1 MALAAT
7 CFDTY
12 DCVRFT
18 RMAKLTL
25 SVNARVVERA
35 KRYAQAQGTSVSGLV
50 EKMLDL
56 AATASGEPGEAP
68 AVLAKLRGSLKRGSV
83 RDYQRY
89 LERKY
94 R

>member
-1 MALAAT
+1 MT
-7 CFDTY
+7 
-12 DCVRFT
+12 
-18 RMAKLTL
+18 KLTL
-25 SVNARVVERA
+25 SVDERVVVRA
-35 KRYAQAQGTSVSGLV
+35 KRYARAQGTSVSRLV

-56 AATASGEPGEAP
+56 AAAPQAPSGDAP
-68 AVLAKLRGSLKRGSV
+68 VVLARLRGSLKRGSV